1 LESFKVG
8 IVGCGTV
15 GGGVVK
21 LLLENGSVIERRIGK
36 KLEIAFVAD
45 KEVEKVKRLGIPEEK
60 IFDDGFKALSKPCDV
75 VVELI
80 GGTTVA
86 KEIILKAIERGRH
99 VVTANKALLA
109 ESGEELFKKA
119 RERGVSLKFE
129 ASVGGGI
136 PVIKALREGLSGNR
150 IKRIYG
156 IINGTANYI
165 LTEMTE
171 KGINFETALKKA
183 QRLGYAEADPTF
195 DVEGIDTA
203 HKLAILAAMAFGTPI
218 NFDSVHVEGIAN
230 IQPVDIEFAREFG
243 YKIKLLAIAKQ
254 EDGGI
259 EARVHPTMIPEHHML
274 AKIDGVFNAVYIN
287 ADMLGPS
294 LYYGQGAGMLPTA
307 SAVVADLVDIARNM
321 LGDSHHRLPF
331 LAYQEPDSRKISYQP
346 IDAISCNYYL
356 RFTARDQ
363 PGVLSKISGVL
374 GSANISIASVIQKGR
389 NDEGGT
395 VAVVMQTHRA
405 CERDLKY
412 ALEKIDAMEIIDDRT
427 VVIRMETDL

>member
-1 LESFKVG
+1 MESFKVG

-183 QRLGYAEADPTF
+183 QRLGYAEADPTLDIEGF
-195 DVEGIDTA
+195 DAA
-203 HKLAILAAMAFGTPI
+203 HKIAILSTLSFGRWVRTENVFVKGIREITPL
-218 NFDSVHVEGIAN
+218 
-230 IQPVDIEFAREFG
+230 DIELAAEFG
-243 YKIKLLAIAKQ
+243 YRVKLLAISKVV
-254 EDGGI
+254 DGKL
-259 EARVHPTMIPEHHML
+259 EVRVHPTMIPEEHIL
-274 AKIDGVFNAVYIN
+274 SSVNGVFNACLIEGDFV
-287 ADMLGPS
+287 GET
-294 LYYGQGAGMLPTA
+294 LYYGMGAGERPTA
-307 SAVVADLVDIARNM
+307 SAVVSDIVDIAMGNTYDVPEE
-321 LGDSHHRLPF
+321 LFSDDEKLEIK
-331 LAYQEPDSRKISYQP
+331 EPDDFIS
-346 IDAISCNYYL
+346 SFYL
-356 RFTARDQ
+356 RFTAVDR
-363 PGVLSKISGVL
+363 PGVLAKISKVL
-374 GSANISIASVIQKGR
+374 GDYGISIKMALQKSISV
-389 NDEGGT
+389 NGG
-395 VAVVMQTHRA
+395 VPVVMTTHPAPKRKVQEA
-405 CERDLKY
+405 INR
-412 ALEKIDAMEIIDDRT
+412 IDSLD
-427 VVIRMETDL
+427 VILSPTFVCMIEEL

>member
-183 QRLGYAEADPTF
+183 QRLGYAEADPTLDIEGF
-195 DVEGIDTA
+195 DAA
-203 HKLAILAAMAFGTPI
+203 HKIAILSTLSFGRWVRTENVFVKGIREITPL
-218 NFDSVHVEGIAN
+218 
-230 IQPVDIEFAREFG
+230 DIELAAEFG
-243 YKIKLLAIAKQ
+243 YRVKLLAISKVV
-254 EDGGI
+254 DGKL
-259 EARVHPTMIPEHHML
+259 EVRVHPTMIPEEHIL
-274 AKIDGVFNAVYIN
+274 SSVNGVFNACLIEGDFV
-287 ADMLGPS
+287 GET
-294 LYYGQGAGMLPTA
+294 LYYGMGAGERPTA
-307 SAVVADLVDIARNM
+307 SAVVSDIVDIAMGNTYDVPEE
-321 LGDSHHRLPF
+321 LFSDDEKLEIK
-331 LAYQEPDSRKISYQP
+331 EPDDFIS
-346 IDAISCNYYL
+346 SFYL
-356 RFTARDQ
+356 RFTAVDR
-363 PGVLSKISGVL
+363 PGVLAKISKVL
-374 GSANISIASVIQKGR
+374 GDYGISIKMALQKSISV
-389 NDEGGT
+389 NGG
-395 VAVVMQTHRA
+395 VPVVMTTHPAPKRKVQEA
-405 CERDLKY
+405 INR
-412 ALEKIDAMEIIDDRT
+412 IDSLD
-427 VVIRMETDL
+427 VILSPTFVCMIEEL